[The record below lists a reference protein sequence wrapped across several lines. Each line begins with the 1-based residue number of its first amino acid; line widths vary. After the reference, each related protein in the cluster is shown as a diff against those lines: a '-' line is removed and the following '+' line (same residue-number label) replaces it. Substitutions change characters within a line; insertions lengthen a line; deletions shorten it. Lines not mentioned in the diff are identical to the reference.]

1 MSRKELWKPL
11 IKLLSDNPMM
21 SSGQVVK
28 FLVENFG
35 HIEIYN
41 DLEWVKELI
50 EVEKSN
56 KPTYERIKT
65 SSR

>member
-41 DLEWVKELI
+41 DLEWVKEQI
-50 EVEKSN
+50 EVSKRPTKSSQ
-56 KPTYERIKT
+56 R
-65 SSR
+65 

>member
-1 MSRKELWKPL
+1 MSREELWKPL
-11 IKLLSDNPMM
+11 IKLLSDNPMI

-41 DLEWVKELI
+41 DLEWVKEQI
-50 EVEKSN
+50 EVSKR
-56 KPTYERIKT
+56 PTRPSER
-65 SSR
+65 